1 MYDAGTTQKEAAA
14 TSWGER
20 FAHKSKTREHC
31 LFNFLFVFLT
41 KKSGTVHV
49 GITQWGGAKARQGDE
64 DSSLNTS
71 KKCELLTQRGFIL
84 SLCHCDFMAS
94 QRIAWILFFTKTFRK
109 E

>member
-1 MYDAGTTQKEAAA
+1 MYHAGTTQKEAAA

-20 FAHKSKTREHC
+20 FAHKSKTGERC

-49 GITQWGGAKARQGDE
+49 GITQWGGVKARQGEE

-71 KKCELLTQRGFIL
+71 KKCELLTQRGLNSFPL
-84 SLCHCDFMAS
+84 SLRLHGLPKNCLD
-94 QRIAWILFFTKTFRK
+94 LVLY
-109 E
+109 